1 MWENKESFHGLSVLP
16 YFGGTYKDAPFQECD
31 EKEFLRRLKLMEEVD
46 LTKIKEDVDNT
57 DLTGELAC
65 AGGACD
71 LEY

>member
-1 MWENKESFHGLSVLP
+1 
-16 YFGGTYKDAPFQECD
+16 
-31 EKEFLRRLKLMEEVD
+31 VD